1 MEEKKNKGGKY
12 WQSTTYFCLTFILKA
27 LAKAEDQF
35 KKIIEQYQEERF
47 GCLAYYGIGKVY
59 LRQNRLV

>member
-1 MEEKKNKGGKY
+1 MKSCKV
-12 WQSTTYFCLTFILKA
+12 SRICVFTFILKA
-27 LAKAEDQF
+27 LSKAEDQY
-35 KKIIEQYQEERF
+35 KKILEQYQEERF